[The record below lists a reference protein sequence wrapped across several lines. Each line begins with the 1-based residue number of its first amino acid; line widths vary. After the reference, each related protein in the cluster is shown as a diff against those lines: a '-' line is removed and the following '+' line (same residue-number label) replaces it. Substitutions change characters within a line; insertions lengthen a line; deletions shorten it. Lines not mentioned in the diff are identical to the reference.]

1 MRILVTFAV
10 DAEFAPWRKLREF
23 VVKDGGSQQFFSA
36 QFGATE
42 VNVILTGIGCKSA
55 WLETAKQVWNGDVDV
70 CISSGLAGA
79 LRPQY
84 RPGDV
89 LVARMVKAV
98 GWKRT
103 VEGDSE
109 LVELAASMG
118 ATIVSSF
125 HSADHVLANAAEKRE
140 LGSVADAV
148 DMESGEVLFEASAF
162 GARVVAVRGIS
173 DGL

>member
-23 VVKDGGSQQFFSA
+23 VVKDGSSQQFFSA

-55 WLETAKQVWNGDVDV
+55 WLETTKQVWNGDVDV

-89 LVARMVKAV
+89 LVARMVQ
-98 GWKRT
+98 
-103 VEGDSE
+103 
-109 LVELAASMG
+109 
-118 ATIVSSF
+118 AT
-125 HSADHVLANAAEKRE
+125 
-140 LGSVADAV
+140 GSRRI
-148 DMESGEVLFEASAF
+148 MESDPELMA
-162 GARVVAVRGIS
+162 
-173 DGL
+173 L